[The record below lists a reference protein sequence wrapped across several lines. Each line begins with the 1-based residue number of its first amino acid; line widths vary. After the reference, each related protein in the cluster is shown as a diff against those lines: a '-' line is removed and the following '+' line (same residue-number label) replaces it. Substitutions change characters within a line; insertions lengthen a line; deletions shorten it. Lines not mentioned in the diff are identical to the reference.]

1 MSGRGRGGGFVPK
14 KRLNISNQIGI
25 NESQQMTAIIQ
36 KDEQPKKDMQKDE
49 QSKKDIQK
57 DEQSKKDIQKDELPK
72 KEESK
77 ESLEKQPAERLQQQH
92 PPPPIVHHNQKEHHH
107 IVARKPPVVCFYCK
121 YEGHMLADCEKR
133 MHMEAKKKA
142 AQIVP
147 RVVNYTFR
155 RTTSQER
162 SGGVGAVSAVT
173 VSPNENSSF
182 DVFTKPY
189 EGGQSEDDDVA
200 TGEDDEEK
208 ENDVNEE
215 EKKNAE
221 EERGKDG
228 GKEEQKDEEGTGDE
242 HHRQQ
247 KQEQPLKDVVAA
259 GLVNDGQQEQHQR
272 KKATTAS
279 SKKPLVVVPLP
290 VPVSTVKAQVQLR
303 SKLLSSNSAGGS
315 PAATSPVVVNP
326 RSESSEEE
334 DDEEVVETP
343 EEDNGSC
350 GEEVGGQ
357 SKTIVTSSATA
368 SEETAPPKTE
378 GTEGLEKLVQKLN
391 MDEVDTQDEH
401 LQPEKGGG
409 EDELETVS
417 VKVDGCVEFDSDSSS
432 YYDCSDGEG
441 GGDGRRL
448 KRIVEEDEYYGEHG
462 ALLDLEDDEP
472 AVVGLA
478 EAVDTKNEGE
488 EPQQEEG
495 AETDSY

>member
-14 KRLNISNQIGI
+14 KRPNISNQIGI
-25 NESQQMTAIIQ
+25 NESQQMMAIIQ
-36 KDEQPKKDMQKDE
+36 KDEQPKKDIQKDE
-49 QSKKDIQK
+49 QTKKDIQK
-57 DEQSKKDIQKDELPK
+57 DEQTK

-92 PPPPIVHHNQKEHHH
+92 PPLIVHHNQKEHHH
-107 IVARKPPVVCFYCK
+107 IVARKQPVVCFYCK
-121 YEGHMLADCEKR
+121 NEGHMLADCEKR
-133 MHMEAKKKA
+133 MHVEAKKKA
-142 AQIVP
+142 AQSVP

-162 SGGVGAVSAVT
+162 SGGVGVVSAVT

-189 EGGQSEDDDVA
+189 EGGQSEDDDVE

-215 EKKNAE
+215 EKNAE

-247 KQEQPLKDVVAA
+247 KQQQPLKDVVAA
-259 GLVNDGQQEQHQR
+259 AGLVSDGQQEQHQR
-272 KKATTAS
+272 KKATTAGN
-279 SKKPLVVVPLP
+279 KKPLVVVPLP

-303 SKLLSSNSAGGS
+303 SKLLSSNSVGGS

-368 SEETAPPKTE
+368 SEETAPAKTE

-391 MDEVDTQDEH
+391 MDEVDTKDEH
-401 LQPEKGGG
+401 LQPEKGDG

-441 GGDGRRL
+441 AGDGRRL
-448 KRIVEEDEYYGEHG
+448 KRIMEEDEYYGEHG

-472 AVVGLA
+472 PAGLV
-478 EAVDTKNEGE
+478 EATDTKNEGE
-488 EPQQEEG
+488 EPQQNEG